1 MGNVIRKNFTGNRK
15 NNKLNLQ
22 QFETRKMYCPV
33 SKEEKTCYYVPL
45 SMIDSLSHNPGR
57 TKGTQNDNVQTIA
70 ESFRT
75 NPDGQEEPVCLRWS
89 GTRGNCERV
98 FGVHRCEAANIVQ
111 NEDDLRIANHPEDT
125 SPGIW
130 AWFFSGTE
138 AEKTLI
144 QMKENGNKK
153 PQSPATKD
161 EIATM
166 LKKIIDQGGL
176 DNQGSGTFASLDDES
191 KRTRAKNFMKKEV
204 PFWGGRRFTGVWNIV
219 LASDTHSSYSSLK
232 TWTKERIREYFAYHN
247 KYGLP
252 PGEVTDSASPSPYID
267 KDGTRYNIR
276 FVADIQEMASALPA
290 NAAKTRL
297 RKKVDKTIVVIGLGR
312 TTLKKIE
319 RDREHF
325 IKEARFWNENIYH
338 SFDELYFVPQTKEET
353 DACLLKGQYAL
364 EVDLTKT
371 QEGVVNDA

>member
-1 MGNVIRKNFTGNRK
+1 MGNVIRNKFTANKK
-15 NNKLNLQ
+15 NNKLDLQ
-22 QFETRKMYCPV
+22 LFESKKMYCPV

-45 SMIDSLSHNPGR
+45 DMIDSLSHNPGR
-57 TKGTQNDNVQTIA
+57 KKGTQNDNVTSIA

-75 NPDGQEEPVCLRWS
+75 SPDGQEEPVCLRWS

-111 NEDDLRIANHPEDT
+111 NVDDLKIANHPEHVA
-125 SPGIW
+125 PGIW

-138 AEKTLI
+138 AEKTLL

-176 DNQGSGTFASLDDES
+176 DNQGNGTFASLDDEA
-191 KRTRAKNFMKKEV
+191 KRARAKDFMKKEV
-204 PFWGGRRFTGVWNIV
+204 PIWGGKKFRGVWNII
-219 LASDTHSSYSSLK
+219 LGNDTHSSYSSLK
-232 TWTKERIREYFAYHN
+232 TWTKANVREYFAYHN
-247 KYGLP
+247 KYNLP
-252 PGEVTDSASPSPYID
+252 IDEVSNTKNPSPYID
-267 KDGTRYNIR
+267 KDGVKYNIR
-276 FVADIQEMASALPA
+276 FVADGQEMTSALPA
-290 NAAKTRL
+290 HAAKARHK
-297 RKKVDKTIVVIGLGR
+297 KKVDKTIVVIGLGR

-319 RDREHF
+319 NDRKQF

-338 SFDELYFVPQTKEET
+338 SFDELLFVPQTKEET
-353 DACLLKGQYAL
+353 EKYLLKGQYAL
-364 EVDLTKT
+364 EIDLTKN
-371 QEGVVNDA
+371 QEEE